1 MKKLTPLQEETMEY
15 CKRQIDEARK
25 QHIDLKKVKKRDY
38 QAAVSTIEAQNGMV
52 YTQGGD
58 CTIRTLR
65 SLEKMGL
72 IEVIEDDSGIGT
84 GVGAFPS
91 KIKVLNY

>member
-38 QAAVSTIEAQNGMV
+38 QAAVSTIEAQW
-52 YTQGGD
+52 Y
-58 CTIRTLR
+58 
-65 SLEKMGL
+65 
-72 IEVIEDDSGIGT
+72 GIH
-84 GVGAFPS
+84 S
-91 KIKVLNY
+91 RR

>member
-25 QHIDLKKVKKRDY
+25 QHIDLKKVKKRDNK
-38 QAAVSTIEAQNGMV
+38 AAVSTIEAQNGMV

-72 IEVIEDDSGIGT
+72 IEVIEDNSGIGT

>member
-25 QHIDLKKVKKRDY
+25 QYIDLKKVKKRDY
-38 QAAVSTIEAQNGMV
+38 QAAVSTIEDQNGMV

-58 CTIRTLR
+58 CTLRTLR

-72 IEVIEDDSGIGT
+72 IEVIEDNSGIGT

>member
-38 QAAVSTIEAQNGMV
+38 QAAVSTIVAQNGMV

-72 IEVIEDDSGIGT
+72 IEVIEDNSGIGT